1 MSKSF
6 KAWMI
11 ANMSVVFAIATMLNI
26 LLAAALQGAVGFKGA
41 LVGFGLLGVVV
52 FGMMDVPSMVSTVIL
67 LVCHAAIVIR
77 GLYVSVTQ
85 SFHSYLFVLVVV
97 AAVSILFAIHIAR
110 LASQHFYELV
120 SLRMLYRTSNA
131 DMFETKWKYVF
142 NRFAAAS
149 GGALII
155 MLELI
160 FLVYPECILMSMFY

>member
-26 LLAAALQGAVGFKGA
+26 LLAAALQGAVSFKGA

-67 LVCHAAIVIR
+67 LVCHAAIVLR
-77 GLYVSVTQ
+77 GLYVSATQ
-85 SFHSYLFVLVVV
+85 SFHSYLFVLMVV
-97 AAVSILFAIHIAR
+97 AAVSILFAIHVAR
-110 LASQHFYELV
+110 LSSQNFYELV
-120 SLRMLYRTSNA
+120 SLRMMYRTSNV

-160 FLVYPECILMSMFY
+160 FLVYPECVLMSMFY